1 MSIRVTVGSS
11 SAAALAGLQAS
22 SSRLSDLQ
30 QMLSTGNQI
39 SAPSDDPA
47 GAVRALSLRGDLK
60 LNAQYGRNQSD
71 ATAWLSVADTTYG
84 QITDLVQKVRTLT
97 VQASNDGASTGTS
110 AKAIGDQVE
119 AIREAILK
127 LANTTY
133 NGRPVFGGTT
143 ANDAAFVDDGAGN
156 IVYNGDTGKVD
167 RSIGDKNTVTI
178 SQTGVQAFGANG
190 GNVFD
195 LLDSIVA
202 DLNSPAAA
210 PASTRLAEL
219 DGAINGLTS
228 QRAASGSALQRVQA
242 AQTTGATDKITIK
255 TNLSEI
261 QDIDLAEVA
270 IAMNTAQVV
279 YQASLQTTANI
290 RQLSLLNFLK

>member
-1 MSIRVTVGSS
+1 MTIRVTVGSA
-11 SAAALAGLQAS
+11 SAGALAGLQTSA
-22 SSRLSDLQ
+22 SRLAQYQ

-47 GAVRALSLRGDLK
+47 GAVRALALRGDLK
-60 LNAQYGRNQSD
+60 LNAQYARNQSD
-71 ATAWLSVADTTYG
+71 ATAWLSVADTAYG

-110 AKAIGDQVE
+110 AKAIADQIG
-119 AIREAILK
+119 AIREAIVK

-143 ANDAAFVDDGAGN
+143 ANDAAFVDDGSGH

-167 RSIGDKNTVTI
+167 RAIGDKNTVTI
-178 SQTGVQAFGANG
+178 SQTGVQAFGADG
-190 GNVFD
+190 SNVFD
-195 LLDSIVA
+195 LLDSIMA
-202 DLNSPAAA
+202 DLNSPAAS
-210 PASTRLAEL
+210 PGSTKITDL
-219 DGAINGLTS
+219 DGAINSLTS

-242 AQTTGATDKITIK
+242 AQTTGATDKITIQ

-270 IAMNTAQVV
+270 IQVSTAQAV
-279 YQASLQTTANI
+279 YNASLQTTANI
-290 RQLSLLNFLK
+290 RQISLLNFLK